1 MKTPEIGDVIVTR
14 NGMRWIC
21 ATRETIREKVGI
33 DPDIHYAGYPIKAHN
48 VDGDAFNAVNAWT
61 GDETGNYAIV
71 EVIPAETVR
80 PEVPQKPRKH
90 SELIKAWAD
99 GAEIELYEPGTGKWI
114 HIPGTP
120 SWWKDANYRIKTTR
134 ELVCHINSDGKII
147 SDGSG
152 NLSLTFNLLGE
163 LISAEVIKK

>member
-1 MKTPEIGDVIVTR
+1 MKFPEIGNIIVTR

-21 ATRETIREKVGI
+21 ATSDTIREKIGAN
-33 DPDIHYAGYPIKAHN
+33 PDIHYVDAPIKAYGVDENSFN
-48 VDGDAFNAVNAWT
+48 VWT
-61 GDETGNYAIV
+61 GNETGDYAIA
-71 EVIPAETVR
+71 EIIPAKHIR
-80 PEVPQKPRKH
+80 SQDYKKPRKH

-114 HIPGTP
+114 HISGTP

-134 ELVCHINSDGKII
+134 ELVCQINSDGEII
-147 SDGSG
+147 SDDSG

>member
-21 ATRETIREKVGI
+21 ATSETIREKVGA
-33 DPDIHYAGYPIKAHN
+33 DPDIHYADDPIKAHR
-48 VDGDAFNAVNAWT
+48 VDCGSFMTWKD
-61 GDETGNYAIV
+61 DETSDYAIV
-71 EVIPAETVR
+71 EVIPAKTVR
-80 PEVPQKPRKH
+80 PHVHQKPRMH

-99 GAEIELYEPGTGKWI
+99 GAEIEWYEPGTEKWI
-114 HIPGTP
+114 HIYTP
-120 SWWKDANYRIKTTR
+120 SWWKDTKYRIKTTR
-134 ELVCHINSDGKII
+134 ELVCNINSDGKI
-147 SDGSG
+147 SSVGSG